1 MNIVDSSC
9 WLEYLAGS
17 GIGEEVAR
25 AVEDTQNLYVPSII
39 LYEVFKKLLIVKD
52 EDVALFVIAQMKQG
66 NVIDLDGDLSIFAAR
81 LGKECNL
88 ALADSIIYATAQKHN
103 CILWTQD
110 KHFKDL
116 KSVRYF
122 RKKSNSG

>member
-1 MNIVDSSC
+1 
-9 WLEYLAGS
+9 
-17 GIGEEVAR
+17 
-25 AVEDTQNLYVPSII
+25 
-39 LYEVFKKLLIVKD
+39 
-52 EDVALFVIAQMKQG
+52 MKQG